1 VGRRTGNGKNKSN
14 CRSLRDDNQKDKNK
28 NKNKNKDKNKDKN
41 KGKDKDKERTTKKQ
55 RRQRKG
61 KQKDKQRDKQR
72 HGRSRY
78 IPHEVGA
85 ARVGRP
91 RVSAPSLLVRKGD

>member
-28 NKNKNKDKNKDKN
+28 NKNKDKN